1 MAEESPDRQPPD
13 QARAAKPCPLL
24 DGRSDREAWVACC
37 TKRFLP
43 LARRIAG
50 GDALA
55 EEALQES
62 WIRVLKH
69 VCKYRGGSPACAW
82 VGTIVAN
89 CAKDCHAKEP
99 IIPVRSVQWAGAS
112 IADPRQSPEVMT
124 SEREL
129 LALLHAVVDALPDK
143 HREVYE
149 MRYVRDLSTSETAR
163 QLGISKSA
171 VATRLKRAVMSVKKV
186 LAKRLRDRDVKAPSA
201 RAALHRP

>member
-1 MAEESPDRQPPD
+1 M
-13 QARAAKPCPLL
+13 
-24 DGRSDREAWVACC
+24 
-37 TKRFLP
+37 
-43 LARRIAG
+43 ARRIAG

-99 IIPVRSVQWAGAS
+99 VFPVRNAAAACAS
-112 IADPRQSPEVMT
+112 ITDPRQSPEVVT

-149 MRYVRDLSTSETAR
+149 LRYVRDLSTTETAR

-171 VATRLKRAVMSVKKV
+171 VATRLKRAVISVKKV
-186 LAKRLRDRDVKAPSA
+186 LSKRLRDRDVRASTA
-201 RAALHRP
+201 TAALHRP